1 MKGVISGVF
10 VCGLLAGCATPPK
23 HYSVETSRTYNA
35 SYEQVWSR
43 LIVFLA
49 QRNIPLKAIAKD
61 SGVIYAEALRFDEG
75 QADCGGAGMLKPITR
90 LARFNV
96 LVQPADGQ
104 QLVSVNINFT
114 ETRYNSFD
122 HSSHSVE
129 CRSKGVVE
137 KEILNAIGIATTTPS
152 SPTGSTPHIPASNS
166 SFTPGSS
173 GQITKEQQINELMNT
188 PGISYEEYQRRYR
201 LIMGQ

>member
-1 MKGVISGVF
+1 MKGVISGVL

-35 SYEQVWSR
+35 SYEHVWSR

-61 SGVIYAEALRFDEG
+61 SGVIYAESLRFDEG
-75 QADCGGAGMLKPITR
+75 QADCGGAGMLKPIAR
-90 LARFNV
+90 LALLNV
-96 LVQPADGQ
+96 LVQPANGQ

-122 HSSHSVE
+122 YSSHPVE

-137 KEILNAIGIATTTPS
+137 KEILNAIGIAAP
-152 SPTGSTPHIPASNS
+152 PAGSTPNIPAAS
-166 SFTPGSS
+166 SSVTQGGS
-173 GQITKEQQINELMNT
+173 GQITKEQQLNELVNT

-201 LIMGQ
+201 LIMSQ

>member
-1 MKGVISGVF
+1 MKGVISGVL

-23 HYSVETSRTYNA
+23 HYSVDTSRTYSA

-75 QADCGGAGMLKPITR
+75 QADCGGAGMLKPIAR

-114 ETRYNSFD
+114 ETRYSSFD
-122 HSSHSVE
+122 YSTHQVE
-129 CRSKGVVE
+129 CRSKGVIE
-137 KEILNAIGIATTTPS
+137 KDILNAIGIAAATPS
-152 SPTGSTPHIPASNS
+152 SSGGATSYTPAASQDSGSKM
-166 SFTPGSS
+166 
-173 GQITKEQQINELMNT
+173 TKEQQLKELMNT
-188 PGISYEEYQRRYR
+188 PGITYEEYSRRYR